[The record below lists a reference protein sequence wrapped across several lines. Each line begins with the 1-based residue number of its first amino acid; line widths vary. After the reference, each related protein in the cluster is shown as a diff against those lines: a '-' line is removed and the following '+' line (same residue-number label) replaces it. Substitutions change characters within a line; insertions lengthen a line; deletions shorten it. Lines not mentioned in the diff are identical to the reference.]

1 MDSPG
6 QYIRKCI
13 VNRMENMH
21 TGVRLYKVT
30 VINIFLSCL
39 YSEMYTV
46 LMAVCAV
53 PGNKPEDQV
62 LTCVELLVERNARV
76 NVYDK

>member
-1 MDSPG
+1 MDSPC
-6 QYIRKCI
+6 QHLRKFI
-13 VNRMENMH
+13 ENRMENMH
-21 TGVRLYKVT
+21 TDVRLCRL
-30 VINIFLSCL
+30 INIFLSCL

>member
-1 MDSPG
+1 MISHG
-6 QYIRKCI
+6 QHLRKCI
-13 VNRMENMH
+13 ENSMETMH
-21 TGVRLYKVT
+21 TDVRLCRL
-30 VINIFLSCL
+30 INIFLSCL

>member
-1 MDSPG
+1 MDSPC
-6 QYIRKCI
+6 QHLRKCI
-13 VNRMENMH
+13 ENRMENMH
-21 TGVRLYKVT
+21 TDVRLCRL
-30 VINIFLSCL
+30 INIFLSCL

-53 PGNKPEDQV
+53 PRNKPEDQV